1 METKPNAFKSAL
13 IPGII
18 ISAIG
23 IVYFLIQYVFNIK
36 PIGFMMPILILI
48 IGFGINISLL
58 VYYLKIYRKNLGGFM
73 TIGEG
78 FIFGFISLTVSSIIT
93 SIFTLIFI
101 QFIEPNYM
109 VDIMNSQ
116 KEWMQDFMSG
126 KLSEEEIEK
135 ALAQIDAKTAEM
147 TPIKQTLQT
156 FGYGIFGSALI
167 SIIVA
172 AIMKKRQNPFET
184 ETLD

>member
-13 IPGII
+13 MPGAII
-18 ISAIG
+18 GALG
-23 IVYFLIQYVFNIK
+23 IVYFLILYVFNIK
-36 PIGFMMPILILI
+36 PVGIMMPILL
-48 IGFGINISLL
+48 GLFGIAINIALL
-58 VYYLKIYRKNLGGFM
+58 VYYMKVYRKNLGGYM

-78 FIFGFISLTVSSIIT
+78 FVFGIAALVIGSILSSIF
-93 SIFTLIFI
+93 SFIFI

-126 KLSEEEIEK
+126 KVSEEEIEK
-135 ALAQIDAKTAEM
+135 ALAKIDEQTAGM
-147 TPIKQTLQT
+147 TPIKQTLQSLGT
-156 FGYGIFGSALI
+156 GFVGSAII

-172 AIMKKRQNPFET
+172 AILKKKQNPFET